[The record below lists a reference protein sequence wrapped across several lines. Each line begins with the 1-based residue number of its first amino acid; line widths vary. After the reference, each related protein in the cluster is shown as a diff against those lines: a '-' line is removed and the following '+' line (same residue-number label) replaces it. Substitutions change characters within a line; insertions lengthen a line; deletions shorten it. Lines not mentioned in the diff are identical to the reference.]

1 MAAKRRGAN
10 RAKPGKR
17 RVAKPPKI
25 KQQRLKSQKLVSQP
39 KGAQR
44 ARSKSKAMAK
54 ANARALTRANSKS
67 AVATK
72 KTPQFTPISKKKTP
86 QFTPGTISPYSGGP
100 RIGIP
105 VGEAESTVR
114 LSEPTP
120 LQRKKRNVM
129 PPGKRMGGMKGGV
142 RKRKLQGM

>member
-10 RAKPGKR
+10 RAKPGRR

-54 ANARALTRANSKS
+54 ANARALTKANPRS
-67 AVATK
+67 AVVTK
-72 KTPQFTPISKKKTP
+72 QIPQRKAKPPTFT
-86 QFTPGTISPYSGGP
+86 QGTISPYSGGP

-120 LQRKKRNVM
+120 LQRKQGNVM
-129 PPGKRMGGMKGGV
+129 PPGVARMGGMKGGV